1 MLYNYKHVLFG
12 KTTLDELYASSLVRH
27 LAMAMVNI
35 FVPIY
40 LFQLG
45 YTVPF
50 ILFFYAIKS
59 GFHALFSHISAK
71 VCFKTGIR
79 KTILLSTP
87 LLIAFYMILSQ
98 NMGPDFIIVAAALLG
113 MSDAFYWIP
122 FHIYFVKASD
132 YKNRGKEVGVYDAL
146 VSIAAFVGPLIGVV
160 LFALYG
166 FSTVFV
172 IVGFMIFASIV
183 PLFFTENTKPKER
196 YSLGK
201 FNTNLMLS
209 SIGHGMRLSV
219 DEVVWPIFVF
229 LVLGSAVMFGYLA
242 AFGMLVSLV
251 VIIIASLLA
260 DKHKK
265 RKMLATASISE
276 SAIWVIRAVLSSI
289 QQFFVVEI
297 VFRVAQIMRWLPFQA
312 MFYNR
317 AAASRHIVSYTVQRE
332 IGIHAG
338 VVIACVLGVIIFKI
352 TGILQL
358 LFIFAVVGSFMHIF
372 MARKKGWKK

>member
-12 KTTLDELYASSLVRH
+12 RAALDELYASSVVRH
-27 LAMAMVNI
+27 LAMSMINI

-40 LFQLG
+40 LFELG
-45 YTVPF
+45 YTIPF
-50 ILFFYAIKS
+50 ILLFYATKS

-71 VCFKTGIR
+71 LSFKTGIR
-79 KTILLSTP
+79 KTVLLSTP
-87 LLIAFYMILSQ
+87 LLIAFYIILSQ
-98 NMGPDFIIVAAALLG
+98 NLGPDFTLVAAALLG

-146 VSIAAFVGPLIGVV
+146 VSIATFVGPLLGVV
-160 LFALYG
+160 LFGLYG

-172 IVGFMIFASIV
+172 VVGFMIFASVV

-201 FNTNLMLS
+201 FNTNLMLA
-209 SIGHGMRLSV
+209 SIGNGMRVSI
-219 DEVVWPIFVF
+219 EEAIWPIFVF
-229 LVLGSAVMFGYLA
+229 LVLGSAAIFGYLA
-242 AFGMLVSLV
+242 AFGMLVSLI
-251 VIIIASLLA
+251 VIVIASLLA

-265 RKMLATASISE
+265 RKMLAAASVSE
-276 SAIWVIRAVLSSI
+276 SVLWVVRALLSSI
-289 QQFFVVEI
+289 QQFFAVEI
-297 VFRVAQIMRWLPFQA
+297 IFRVAQIMRWLPFQA

-317 AAASRHIVSYTVQRE
+317 AAASKHIVRYTVQRE
-332 IGIHAG
+332 IGVHSG
-338 VVIACVLGVIIFKI
+338 VVIACVLGALIFKS

-358 LFIFAVVGSFMHIF
+358 LFVFCAIGSLMHIF
-372 MARKKGWKK
+372 MTRKKGWEK